1 MEIDFASANSQIDFV
16 FLDSGTGGIRR
27 SASAELTEFAS
38 ANSRIDFAFLDSG
51 TGGVPYLLHLQKKSP
66 ESKCVYLADSANFPY
81 GTKSCEEIISCAT
94 EACAKIIHN
103 FSPRAIVI
111 ACNTI
116 SVTAL
121 SALREKMPDV
131 PIVGTVPAIKLAATV
146 TRNKKIGLLATSA
159 TVQNDYIENLE
170 RDFASDCDIICR
182 GDDDLVSFIEHKFFD
197 ATEKEKCDA
206 VSPAI
211 EFFRKKNC
219 DTIVLG
225 CTHFLHL
232 SDVFAT
238 VAGSDIQIV
247 DSREG
252 VANQALR
259 VINNEQC
266 GMSNAELAMNG
277 EQLSIINSQ
286 LSTVYVSGFTK
297 DSDKSEYN
305 LLCKRLG
312 LKFGGLLE
320 HGNRTKM

>member
-1 MEIDFASANSQIDFV
+1 MENTV
-16 FLDSGTGGIRR
+16 RR
-27 SASAELTEFAS
+27 SACVD
-38 ANSRIDFAFLDSG
+38 RIDFAFLDSG
-51 TGGVPYLLHLQKKSP
+51 TGGIPYLLHLQKKSH

-81 GTKSCEEIISCAT
+81 GIKSREEIISCAT
-94 EACAKIIHN
+94 DACKKILQH

-121 SALREKMPDV
+121 SALRQKFSNV

-170 RDFASDCDIICR
+170 RDFASDCEIVCR

-211 EFFRKKNC
+211 EFFCSKNC
-219 DTIVLG
+219 DTVILG

-232 SDVFAT
+232 AEIFQK
-238 VAGSDIQIV
+238 VAGENIKIV

-297 DSDKSEYN
+297 DSDESEYN
-305 LLCKRLG
+305 LLCERLG
-312 LKFGGLLE
+312 LKFGGILE
-320 HGNRTKM
+320 SGNSTKM